1 MKVMMLIR
9 VLDSGG
15 IPTHIMSLAQG
26 LMARGWQ
33 VGLAYGVYTGDHDH
47 GPQWFESQGVEVF
60 HVPFLHNV
68 RTFGGWYQGLESF
81 IKLRNICQL
90 WKPDLLHVHSRSASI
105 YARFIELNL
114 KIPFVSTLHLSI
126 IENGGVFKF
135 ANYWGKRTIAIS
147 QEIYRVLEQDF
158 KVQKEKIDI
167 IYNGVDENFFV
178 PPSEDQ
184 RQKARSK
191 FNLTES
197 DFVMCEIAR
206 LTSVKRQDVLIRAAH
221 ALKSSGRNVK
231 VLLAGT
237 GEREAHL
244 REMIRDFG
252 LEHDIQ
258 LCGYQLSREVIW
270 ASDINVLPSTIE
282 GFGLVV
288 VEAMF
293 CGVPTIRTPAAGA
306 VDQIIEGETGYIVDF
321 DDADAIAKCVEN
333 ILNDPKRLDMMSGKC
348 ISFAR
353 ENFTHDLMAIKTE
366 KTYCRVLNCQ
376 SMDQS
381 FV

>member
-1 MKVMMLIR
+1 M
-9 VLDSGG
+9 
-15 IPTHIMSLAQG
+15 
-26 LMARGWQ
+26 
-33 VGLAYGVYTGDHDH
+33 
-47 GPQWFESQGVEVF
+47 
-60 HVPFLHNV
+60 
-68 RTFGGWYQGLESF
+68 
-81 IKLRNICQL
+81 
-90 WKPDLLHVHSRSASI
+90 LHVHSRSASI

-270 ASDINVLPSTIE
+270 ASDINVLPSTVE
-282 GFGLVV
+282 GFPIVV
-288 VEAMF
+288 VEAML

-306 VDQIIEGETGYIVDF
+306 IDQIVEGVTGFVVKFGDSDSIAMHIENLMNRPRELEEMG
-321 DDADAIAKCVEN
+321 KQCVEFSRM
-333 ILNDPKRLDMMSGKC
+333 KFTLDIMST
-348 ISFAR
+348 S
-353 ENFTHDLMAIKTE
+353 TE
-366 KTYCRVLNCQ
+366 KTYLSVIEA
-376 SMDQS
+376 
-381 FV
+381 

>member
-1 MKVMMLIR
+1 M
-9 VLDSGG
+9 
-15 IPTHIMSLAQG
+15 
-26 LMARGWQ
+26 
-33 VGLAYGVYTGDHDH
+33 
-47 GPQWFESQGVEVF
+47 
-60 HVPFLHNV
+60 
-68 RTFGGWYQGLESF
+68 
-81 IKLRNICQL
+81 
-90 WKPDLLHVHSRSASI
+90 
-105 YARFIELNL
+105 
-114 KIPFVSTLHLSI
+114 
-126 IENGGVFKF
+126 
-135 ANYWGKRTIAIS
+135 
-147 QEIYRVLEQDF
+147 LEQDF

-270 ASDINVLPSTIE
+270 ASDINVLPSTVE

-288 VEAMF
+288 VEAML

-306 VDQIIEGETGYIVDF
+306 IDQIVEGVTGFVVKFGDSDSIAMHIENLMNRPRELEEMG
-321 DDADAIAKCVEN
+321 KQCVEFSRM
-333 ILNDPKRLDMMSGKC
+333 KFTLDIMST
-348 ISFAR
+348 A
-353 ENFTHDLMAIKTE
+353 TE
-366 KTYCRVLNCQ
+366 KTYLSVIEA
-376 SMDQS
+376 
-381 FV
+381 